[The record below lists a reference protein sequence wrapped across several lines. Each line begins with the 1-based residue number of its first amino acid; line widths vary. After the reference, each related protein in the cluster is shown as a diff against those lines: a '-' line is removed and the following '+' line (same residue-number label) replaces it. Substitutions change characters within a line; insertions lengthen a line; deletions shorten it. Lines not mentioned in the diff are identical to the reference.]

1 MSFNIT
7 PAASRYQE
15 IHPYSAMNIDIVK
28 INTSLIM
35 MKECK
40 LLQVHGCESTLIS
53 KVEETAPTLAI
64 TQSVEAESVSLIQYN

>member
-1 MSFNIT
+1 
-7 PAASRYQE
+7 
-15 IHPYSAMNIDIVK
+15 MNIDIVK

-40 LLQVHGCESTLIS
+40 LLQAHGRESTLIS